1 MIVGHTDTSVGFSST
16 SFGAV
21 PDNYSWSV
29 ASNFPQFKPNFTFWK
44 DRSLFVFFGGKCVR
58 NKIRENNSCVSA
70 LPGFKA
76 EYICLKKMENSVG
89 NDVRFLTSKWLPFA
103 IPGYFQ
109 SPTKIHLL
117 RKLQRIIEVDW
128 SRFLA
133 NNLSDFWI
141 HRLADKRSQSVQSTC
156 YSDTIYHRLLKTHLL
171 RSSAWFRK
179 YHFSF
184 KNSLFLL
191 STQDTRFR
199 ASR

>member
-29 ASNFPQFKPNFTFWK
+29 ASNFPQFKPNFTFWE

-76 EYICLKKMENSVG
+76 EYICLTKMENSVG

-103 IPGYFQ
+103 IPAGGIFNH
-109 SPTKIHLL
+109 PP
-117 RKLQRIIEVDW
+117 R
-128 SRFLA
+128 
-133 NNLSDFWI
+133 
-141 HRLADKRSQSVQSTC
+141 STC
-156 YSDTIYHRLLKTHLL
+156 SENYNASLKWTGHVSLPIIYQT
-171 RSSAWFRK
+171 SGFIA
-179 YHFSF
+179 
-184 KNSLFLL
+184 
-191 STQDTRFR
+191 
-199 ASR
+199 

>member
-1 MIVGHTDTSVGFSST
+1 MCVSTAGFQGGVHLSKENGK
-16 SFGAV
+16 FRRKRCALFDV
-21 PDNYSWSV
+21 LV
-29 ASNFPQFKPNFTFWK
+29 ASFCNTCW
-44 DRSLFVFFGGKCVR
+44 R
-58 NKIRENNSCVSA
+58 
-70 LPGFKA
+70 
-76 EYICLKKMENSVG
+76 
-89 NDVRFLTSKWLPFA
+89 
-103 IPGYFQ
+103 YFQ